1 MDKTIALS
9 SSVYDICKKYPEVK
23 GLMADIGFD
32 EITKP
37 GRLQSVGRFMT
48 IPRGCEYKEL
58 ALSDIIAAFVE
69 AGFTVLGEDG
79 TVYGASSTPSATKA
93 AAKSV
98 EDSAEAF
105 VETPTQEASASTD
118 EPASASERKALLH
131 SYLDRLDKG
140 ESLESVQK
148 DFAAAFAQV
157 SGSEIAE
164 AEQELIAAGTP
175 IERVQK
181 LCDVHATLFEGAV
194 SCVPLSGSPEEKPG
208 HPVHTMREENKKI
221 LERIARVR
229 ADIAQA
235 NAMDEELRDPQL
247 AQKIVDDIEFLAPVS
262 IHYKRKEELLFPHL
276 EKNDISS
283 PSKVMW
289 AKDDEVREALAA
301 ARHSSERAL
310 LVPAKAFIVRV
321 VTPLTEAVDG
331 MESMVSKE
339 ENVLIPLSLETLNAR
354 DWTQIASEEKEYGW
368 AFIEQP
374 PTWRATAMDLADAA
388 VRSMEKKRATSA
400 DSDATHTTSVEKI
413 KLSTGE
419 FTAAQLDAVLN
430 TIPLD
435 ITFVD
440 ADDKT
445 SYFSHGDT
453 RAFPRPM
460 SCLGRDVYDCHPPR
474 SQAMVHQVFDDFKS
488 GARDSYEFWIHL
500 HGKFLYIRYF
510 AVRDQDGTYLGA
522 LETTQDIAPIQEIEG
537 DNRRGADERR
547 EAEEQKKR

>member
-1 MDKTIALS
+1 MDKTISLA

-23 GLMADIGFD
+23 ELMAHIGFD

-37 GRLQSVGRFMT
+37 GRLQSMGRFMT
-48 IPRGCEYKEL
+48 IPRGCEYKQL
-58 ALSDIIAAFVE
+58 KLSDVVDVFIT
-69 AGFTVLGEDG
+69 AGFTVLDEDG
-79 TVYGASSTPSATKA
+79 VQLASSVNARIDILTDKTAEEATTKDFIFS
-93 AAKSV
+93 K
-98 EDSAEAF
+98 
-105 VETPTQEASASTD
+105 
-118 EPASASERKALLH
+118 PASAAERKVLLS
-131 SYLDRLDKG
+131 SYLERLDKG
-140 ESLESVQK
+140 ESLDQVQK
-148 DFAAAFAQV
+148 DFAAAFANV
-157 SGSEIAE
+157 TGSEIAE
-164 AEQELIAAGTP
+164 AEQALIAGGTP
-175 IERVQK
+175 VERVQQ
-181 LCDVHATLFEGAV
+181 LCDVHASLFEGAI
-194 SCVPLSGSPEEKPG
+194 SCAPLSGSPEEKPG

-221 LERIARVR
+221 IELITQVR
-229 ADIAQA
+229 ADIEQT
-235 NAMDEELRDPQL
+235 NAMSEDVRDPQL
-247 AQKIVDDIEFLAPVS
+247 AQKIVDDIELLAPVS
-262 IHYKRKEELLFPHL
+262 IHYKRKEELLFPYL
-276 EKNDISS
+276 EKNDISG

-289 AKDDEVREALAA
+289 AKDDEVREALVA

-310 LVPAKAFIVRV
+310 LVPAKCFIQLVS
-321 VTPLTEAVDG
+321 TPLTKAVDG

-339 ENVLIPLSLETLNAR
+339 ENVLIPLSLETLTAR
-354 DWTQIASEEKEYGW
+354 DWTQIANEEEEYGW
-368 AFIEQP
+368 AFIAQP
-374 PTWRATAMDLADAA
+374 PKWRASAMDLADAA
-388 VRSMEKKRATSA
+388 VREMEKNRDTSTAEAQTAT
-400 DSDATHTTSVEKI
+400 TVEKI

-445 SYFSHGDT
+445 RYFSHGDT

-510 AVRDQDGTYLGA
+510 AVRDQDGNYLGA
-522 LETTQDIAPIQEIEG
+522 LETTQDIAPIQAIEG

-547 EAEEQKKR
+547 EASQQEQE

>member
-1 MDKTIALS
+1 MDKIISLT
-9 SSVYDICKKYPEVK
+9 SSVYDLCKNYPEVK
-23 GLMADIGFD
+23 DLMASIGFD

-37 GRLQSVGRFMT
+37 GRLQSMGRFMT
-48 IPRGCEYKEL
+48 IPRGCEYKHLE
-58 ALSDIIAAFVE
+58 LSDVVDAFVA
-69 AGFTVLGEDG
+69 AGFTVLGEDD
-79 TVYGASSTPSATKA
+79 TPYATATSTSSKAAPQAASSPVSKQ
-93 AAKSV
+93 AAK
-98 EDSAEAF
+98 
-105 VETPTQEASASTD
+105 
-118 EPASASERKALLH
+118 PASAAQRKAQLS
-131 SYLDRLDKG
+131 SYLERLDKG
-140 ESLESVQK
+140 EALERVQK
-148 DFAAAFAQV
+148 DFAAAFAGV
-157 SGSEIAE
+157 TGSEIAE

-175 IERVQK
+175 VERVQQ
-181 LCDVHATLFEGAV
+181 LCDVHAALFEGAV
-194 SCVPLSGSPEEKPG
+194 TCAPLSGSPEEKPG
-208 HPVHTMREENKKI
+208 HPVHTMRAENKKI
-221 LERIARVR
+221 IERIVQVR
-229 ADIAQA
+229 ADIERVH
-235 NAMDEELRDPQL
+235 AMSEDVRDPQL
-247 AQKIVDDIEFLAPVS
+247 AKKIVDDIEFLAPVS

-276 EKNDISS
+276 EKNDISG

-310 LVPAKAFIVRV
+310 LVPAKLFIERV

-339 ENVLIPLSLETLNAR
+339 ENVLIPLSLETLTAR
-354 DWTQIASEEKEYGW
+354 DWTQIASEEEEYGW
-368 AFIEQP
+368 AFIPQP
-374 PTWRATAMDLADAA
+374 PTWRASAIDLADAA
-388 VRSMEKKRATSA
+388 VREMEKKHAAAA
-400 DSDATHTTSVEKI
+400 DCEAKPTTTVEKI

-445 SYFSHGDT
+445 RYFSHGDT

-522 LETTQDIAPIQEIEG
+522 LETTQDIAPIQAIEG

-547 EAEEQKKR
+547 EAAQQKRDQKEE